1 MIRSLIIAFLTLLLL
16 NGCNQS
22 GNLIEKHYSNDEL
35 AELDNLSD
43 FIIDEMS
50 KDCEGL
56 LQDCLYQYFE
66 QFKGIGANEEFGL
79 KISQDAQKRLID
91 NLDKTLFDDIWIVC
105 KVQRSTGS
113 DSLIKIRQLYINH
126 EGRFAR
132 FLMEM
137 TENRNELRAYAEPFK
152 FVRDYTPAMNS
163 TLLKSP
169 DRFDFLS
176 KDEFLLVTTHLL
188 TLNYPEE
195 II

>member
-113 DSLIKIRQLYINH
+113 DSLIKIRQLCINH

-163 TLLKSP
+163 TLLKNSGQ
-169 DRFDFLS
+169 FDFQS
-176 KDEFLLVTTHLL
+176 KDEFLLVTIHLL